1 MGLCCGA
8 VVRLLWPPRA
18 ALHRYNNRVPVRH
31 GASAVSIYPSCY
43 MAAIRTLSY
52 PLCLFG
58 LYLDL
63 NICAAKIVCR
73 HQEQVNVW
81 AGLCILIS
89 KAVIM
94 VTSHTQLSTNQRRGR
109 WSGDQLWTNQRP
121 AQLQQTG
128 PLLAGAELTAASSP
142 RFNNFNNFTLYI
154 FSFLYFTFTFIS
166 SLRLLI
172 SRIMVYC

>member
-1 MGLCCGA
+1 MVRWCGCCG
-8 VVRLLWPPRA
+8 RA
-18 ALHRYNNRVPVRH
+18 ATTTVSQSRH
-31 GASAVSIYPSCY
+31 GASAVSIILTQYLHTLPCC
-43 MAAIRTLSY
+43 MAAVRTLS
-52 PLCLFG
+52 

-94 VTSHTQLSTNQRRGR
+94 VTSHTKLSTNQRRGR
-109 WSGDQLWTNQRP
+109 WSGDQLWTNHRP

-128 PLLAGAELTAASSP
+128 PLLAGAELTAASSL
-142 RFNNFNNFTLYI
+142 RLNNFNNFILTI
-154 FSFLYFTFTFIS
+154 FCIS

-172 SRIMVYC
+172 SRIMVYCCPLFLPCS

>member
-1 MGLCCGA
+1 MVRWCGCCGHLELPCTA
-8 VVRLLWPPRA
+8 TTTVSLSVMGPAQCQYIHHA
-18 ALHRYNNRVPVRH
+18 AWRP
-31 GASAVSIYPSCY
+31 
-43 MAAIRTLSY
+43 SY

-94 VTSHTQLSTNQRRGR
+94 VTSHTQLSTNQSRGR
-109 WSGDQLWTNQRP
+109 WSGDQLWTNHRP

-142 RFNNFNNFTLYI
+142 RLSNNFNNFILYI
-154 FSFLYFTFTFIS
+154 FCIS
-166 SLRLLI
+166 SLRLI
-172 SRIMVYC
+172 SRIMVYCCPLFLPCS

>member
-1 MGLCCGA
+1 
-8 VVRLLWPPRA
+8 
-18 ALHRYNNRVPVRH
+18 
-31 GASAVSIYPSCY
+31 
-43 MAAIRTLSY
+43 MAAVRTLS
-52 PLCLFG
+52 

-94 VTSHTQLSTNQRRGR
+94 VTSHTQLSTNQSRGR
-109 WSGDQLWTNQRP
+109 WSGDQLWTNHRP

-128 PLLAGAELTAASSP
+128 PLLAGA
-142 RFNNFNNFTLYI
+142 
-154 FSFLYFTFTFIS
+154 
-166 SLRLLI
+166 
-172 SRIMVYC
+172 

>member
-8 VVRLLWPPRA
+8 VVRLLWPR
-18 ALHRYNNRVPVRH
+18 RYNNRVPASRH
-31 GASAVSIYPSCY
+31 GASALSIILTQYLHTLPCC

-94 VTSHTQLSTNQRRGR
+94 VTSHTQLSTNQSRGR
-109 WSGDQLWTNQRP
+109 WSGDQLWTNHRP

-128 PLLAGAELTAASSP
+128 LLLAGA
-142 RFNNFNNFTLYI
+142 
-154 FSFLYFTFTFIS
+154 
-166 SLRLLI
+166 
-172 SRIMVYC
+172 

>member
-1 MGLCCGA
+1 MVRWCGCCGHLELPCTA
-8 VVRLLWPPRA
+8 TTTVSLSVMGPAQCQYIHHA
-18 ALHRYNNRVPVRH
+18 AWRP
-31 GASAVSIYPSCY
+31 
-43 MAAIRTLSY
+43 SY

-94 VTSHTQLSTNQRRGR
+94 VTSHTQLFTNQRRGR
-109 WSGDQLWTNQRP
+109 WSGDQLWTNHRP
-121 AQLQQTG
+121 ALLQQTG
-128 PLLAGAELTAASSP
+128 PLLAGAEVTAASSP

>member
-1 MGLCCGA
+1 MRWCGCCGHLELPCTA
-8 VVRLLWPPRA
+8 TTTVSLSVMGPAQCQYIHHA
-18 ALHRYNNRVPVRH
+18 AWRP
-31 GASAVSIYPSCY
+31 
-43 MAAIRTLSY
+43 SY

-109 WSGDQLWTNQRP
+109 WSGDQLWTNHRP

-142 RFNNFNNFTLYI
+142 RLNNFILYI
-154 FSFLYFTFTFIS
+154 FCIS

-172 SRIMVYC
+172 SRIMVYCCPLFLLCS